1 MNLSDLRRVTVKK
14 QLRIRF
20 ALSNGMECVLNEH
33 GVAQIPALRAA
44 PNFNLEDEVAGAAQ
58 FLVEPAASEEKPKAA
73 PRRYSRHEME
83 TLMAALAAAGTSG
96 ETKHDEHED

>member
-20 ALSNGMECVLNEH
+20 ALSNGMECVVNEH
-33 GVAQIPALRAA
+33 GVAQVPALRAV
-44 PNFNLEDEVAGAAQ
+44 PNFNLEDELAGAAQ
-58 FLVEPAASEEKPKAA
+58 FLVEPAASEEKHKAA
-73 PRRYSRHEME
+73 PRRYSREE
-83 TLMAALAAAGTSG
+83 MAALATAGTSG

>member
-1 MNLSDLRRVTVKK
+1 MNLADLRRVTVKK

-33 GVAQIPALRAA
+33 GVAQVPALRAVC
-44 PNFNLEDEVAGAAQ
+44 NFNLEDELAGAAQ
-58 FLVEPAASEEKPKAA
+58 FLVEPAASEDKAA
-73 PRRYSRHEME
+73 PRRYSREE
-83 TLMAALAAAGTSG
+83 MAALATAGTSG